1 MTQLPNSIMAGK
13 VCMVTGAASGIGGAA
28 AVGLARLGAHVVMVD
43 CDIERA
49 EQARSAIAHLCGP
62 DHVEFLVA
70 DLSSQKAVRHLAEE
84 YRQNHGKLHVLVN
97 NAGVLLARRSVT
109 EDGVET
115 TLAVNHLARFLLVH
129 LLMDT
134 LKAGAPARIVNVCSQ
149 LSGRSRMRLEDLQ
162 LERRYSAVRAYSQ
175 SMLANIMCTY
185 ELARRLE
192 GTGVTANC
200 FHPGMVRT
208 RLFKHAPFVHRL
220 LFTMF
225 SPLFQSPAQ
234 GAKALIRLAS
244 SPELLETTGRF
255 FAQEE
260 EARSHE
266 STYDEDLASQVWHA
280 SVRLTRQ
287 IPEGSDPQNSAT

>member
-1 MTQLPNSIMAGK
+1 
-13 VCMVTGAASGIGGAA
+13 
-28 AVGLARLGAHVVMVD
+28 
-43 CDIERA
+43 
-49 EQARSAIAHLCGP
+49 
-62 DHVEFLVA
+62 
-70 DLSSQKAVRHLAEE
+70 
-84 YRQNHGKLHVLVN
+84 
-97 NAGVLLARRSVT
+97 
-109 EDGVET
+109 
-115 TLAVNHLARFLLVH
+115 
-129 LLMDT
+129 
-134 LKAGAPARIVNVCSQ
+134 
-149 LSGRSRMRLEDLQ
+149 MRLEDLQ

-208 RLFKHAPFVHRL
+208 RLFKKAPFAHRL

-244 SPELLETTGRF
+244 SPELQETTGRF

-280 SVRLTRQ
+280 SVRLTGH
-287 IPEGSDPQNSAT
+287 IPAGSDPRHGDT